1 MPKIKVEDDD
11 KIKIIEARLST
22 LELAVAKLNE
32 EVKATNA
39 AVETITAQSVHN
51 LALMSDLASV
61 CNNITLKVGKLA
73 ALFREHLLIQTA
85 SCPQTDEV
93 AETTKTTKKISK
105 TGKNSSKAK
114 KGDK

>member
-1 MPKIKVEDDD
+1 MPKIKVKDGD
-11 KIKIIEARLST
+11 KITEARLTT

-39 AVETITAQSVHN
+39 AIETLTAQSAHN
-51 LALMSDLASV
+51 LALMSDLASI

-73 ALFREHLLIQTA
+73 ELFRENLLIQTA
-85 SCPQTDEV
+85 SYSQTDEAV
-93 AETTKTTKKISK
+93 ETTKTTKKTSR
-105 TGKNSSKAK
+105 TRKNSNKAK

>member
-1 MPKIKVEDDD
+1 MPKIKVEDGD
-11 KIKIIEARLST
+11 KILEARLST

-39 AVETITAQSVHN
+39 TVETITAQSVHN

-73 ALFREHLLIQTA
+73 ELFREHLLIQTA
-85 SCPQTDEV
+85 SCSQTDEA
-93 AETTKTTKKISK
+93 AETAKTTKKTSK
-105 TGKNSSKAK
+105 TGKNSNKAK